1 MIFKSL
7 SADLLLYLN
16 STLLLSRFPERVF
29 SSVTAFHFAPKKK
42 DLHHLQNLK
51 GPQDLQSPQDLQDR
65 QDLQE
70 LAASRQKIQYEA
82 KNTRTPGG
90 TQQILRVSWP

>member
-1 MIFKSL
+1 MNCIKHNSL
-7 SADLLLYLN
+7 VQH
-16 STLLLSRFPERVF
+16 PEWVF
-29 SSVTAFHFAPKKK
+29 SSVKAIHFALMKK
-42 DLHHLQNLK
+42 DLHYL
-51 GPQDLQSPQDLQDR
+51 QDLPGPQDLQDR